1 MKNLTS
7 SLHLMI
13 PDPTE
18 AEIQS
23 AAYHLWLESGC
34 LSGRELDHWL
44 AAKEL
49 MRHRHGHEGVRPP
62 SKRREKTSAVRSLAR
77 A

>member
-1 MKNLTS
+1 MKTATLRMT
-7 SLHLMI
+7 L
-13 PDPTE
+13 PEPTE

-34 LSGRELDHWL
+34 LSGRELYHWL

-49 MRHRHGHEGVRPP
+49 LRHRHGHEGVRAP
-62 SKRREKTSAVRSLAR
+62 SKRRAKNPAAHSLVRA
-77 A
+77 